1 MGKTKRAA
9 SAQDAS
15 KAWEEALLTAARQRA
30 QNEKLLAEARRDPK
44 FAEELRQRMIEDLRR
59 VAQVPRPVL
68 GPSSSRDRYREIG
81 FYSSSLIPFLFGS
94 HQEFQRAAGL
104 RDLRNTT
111 NVQNRAAL
119 LHTAQ
124 RVADYAEREL
134 KPWAGAFDRSVGRQ
148 HLDVLVGSDFHSQMC
163 DPFALRVFL
172 DFAKWTQPDVVVLNG
187 DVVDFASIS
196 RHRKL
201 PGHFHWNLQDEIDWA
216 RRFFGDVRAACPD
229 STILFV
235 IGNHEYRL
243 VNYLAD
249 TAPELASLRTL
260 SFSALFGL
268 EEHRIGL
275 VCRSNFLA
283 PYSAQKRK
291 ELSENWHV
299 IGDAYVV
306 THGTKFGK
314 VASADQLAR
323 FQKSG
328 TSGHTHRPQIFTGN
342 SLGTGALSW
351 MSTPMMASHA
361 VGRDYV
367 AEPSAWMMG
376 FGRASIHR
384 GQVSQ
389 QLVIVHER
397 WAEFAGRTWEATD
410 EEIRRR
416 EEMGRV

>member
-1 MGKTKRAA
+1 MNRKEPGA
-9 SAQDAS
+9 DAV
-15 KAWEEALLTAARQRA
+15 AWEAALEEAKRQRA
-30 QNEKLLAEARRDPK
+30 ENEKVLLRARKDPEFAQLLKGEMVRD
-44 FAEELRQRMIEDLRR
+44 LIR
-59 VAQVPRPVL
+59 VSQVPRPIL
-68 GPSSSRDRYREIG
+68 GPSSSRQRYRELG
-81 FYSSSLIPFLFGS
+81 HYSESLVPFLFGN
-94 HQEFQRAAGL
+94 HQEYQRAAGL
-104 RDLRNTT
+104 RELRNTS

-124 RVADYAEREL
+124 SVADYAEREL
-134 KPWAGAFDRSVGRQ
+134 KPFHGAFDHTQGRK
-148 HLDVLVGSDFHSQMC
+148 HLEVLVGSDFHSQFC

-172 DFAKWTQPDVVVLNG
+172 EAAAWTQPDVVVLNG

-201 PGHFHWNLQDEIDWA
+201 PGHFHWNLQDEIDWS
-216 RRFFGDVRAACPD
+216 RRFFGEVRAACPN

-260 SFSALFGL
+260 NFNALFGL
-268 EEHRIGL
+268 EEFEVGL

-283 PYSAQKRK
+283 PYSSQRK
-291 ELSENWHV
+291 QELSENWHV

-306 THGTKFGK
+306 THGTSCAKI
-314 VASADQLAR
+314 ASAAQLDR

-328 TSGHTHRPQIFTGN
+328 TSGHTHRPQLFTGN
-342 SLGTGALSW
+342 SLGTGPLSW

-367 AEPSAWMMG
+367 AEPSAWQMG
-376 FGRASIHR
+376 FGRAVIHAGR
-384 GQVSQ
+384 VSQ
-389 QLVIVHER
+389 QLVLVHSE
-397 WAEFAGRTWEATD
+397 WAEFSGRVWNVTD
-410 EEIRRR
+410 EERAAR
-416 EEMGRV
+416 EALARV